1 MATRNLRIKLKYQG
15 NGAFCATVNV
25 PKQGVD
31 RTDRVKWKVDQPEP
45 PEFPRTAV
53 VAVDFAPDKDPL
65 IDGAVGHHRGRRGGN
80 GHKVEGRVGFVEDGT
95 YPYMVSWVSEDG
107 VITHMMDPELV
118 VEGGPGNV
126 ADDVA
131 PQGGASKR
139 PGNKKPTKKKAA
151 RKTKKAAKKSAAAG
165 RKKPAKKSARK
176 AAKKAGKKAKQAKR
190 STKRKAKKR

>member
-15 NGAFCATVNV
+15 DGVFCATVNV

-45 PEFPRTAV
+45 AEFPRTAV

-65 IDGAVGHHRGRRGGN
+65 IDGALGHHRGQRGN
-80 GHKVEGRVGFVEDGT
+80 DHKIEGRVGFVEDGD

-107 VITHMMDPELV
+107 LITHMVDPELV
-118 VEGGPGNV
+118 VEGGPGNIAEV
-126 ADDVA
+126 
-131 PQGGASKR
+131 KR
-139 PGNKKPTKKKAA
+139 ARKAAKAKKAA
-151 RKTKKAAKKSAAAG
+151 KKTKKTKKTKKAAKKSAAAG
-165 RKKPAKKSARK
+165 RKKAAKKSA
-176 AAKKAGKKAKQAKR
+176 KKAKR

>member
-65 IDGAVGHHRGRRGGN
+65 ISGALGHHRGQRGN
-80 GHKVEGRVGFVEDGT
+80 DHKIEGRVGFVEDGD

-107 VITHMMDPELV
+107 VITHMVDPELV

-126 ADDVA
+126 AEA
-131 PQGGASKR
+131 RKS
-139 PGNKKPTKKKAA
+139 KKAA
-151 RKTKKAAKKSAAAG
+151 KKTKKAAKKSAAAG
-165 RKKPAKKSARK
+165 RKKPAKKSAKK
-176 AAKKAGKKAKQAKR
+176 AGKKAGKKAKKGKKAKR